1 MEETIIIHPNSQSK
15 DKAVKIPNPNPI
27 TKVPCILTKT
37 TKDNRKIILYM
48 DEMNEMNPNM
58 TVRTSIQN
66 LMSKA
71 KWLRKSD
78 GF

>member
-1 MEETIIIHPNSQSK
+1 MEETIIIHHNPQSK
-15 DKAVKIPNPNPI
+15 GKVTKIPNPNPI

-37 TKDNRKIILYM
+37 TKDNRKAILYM
-48 DEMNEMNPNM
+48 DEMDEMSPNM

-71 KWLRKSD
+71 KWLKKSD